1 MRHTKIIAT
10 IGPASRSEQ
19 IIEQLIKAGVDVCRL
34 NFSHGTHDAH
44 AETFHKIRAV
54 AARATKVVS
63 ILQDLSGPKIRT
75 GRLTGGRPIELKDGQ
90 TIRIVAG
97 DGEGDAERIY
107 TTYAELVRKTRPGG
121 QLLLDDGKIQLEI
134 ERTDGREIVAKVIEG
149 GMLDEHKGI
158 NAPGVQL
165 SADAL
170 TPKDIDDLKFG
181 AQLGVDMVALSFVRS
196 ADDMWQARQILT
208 EIGAPNIPLIAK
220 IERPEALDHLED
232 ILKVSQGVMVARGDL
247 GLEMPLE
254 KVPTSQK
261 EITRKARRSGIPVIV
276 ATQVLESMRLEPRP
290 TRAEVS
296 DAANAVDDGVDAI
309 MLAGETAVG
318 LYPVRTVETLDAV
331 IREAERIGSGLYRY
345 GWCGGA
351 GHRGAARAARA
362 GALRSG
368 RDARGPLQC
377 VCDRG
382 GYAPRQCRAR
392 AVGAASPHADL
403 RVNRDRR
410 HRAAVDALSR
420 RHAADDGHREGR
432 RHDRHLIETGAQRQG
447 TRAQRVDCGV
457 HERQRAARARGSE
470 FGEPAEIRV
479 TVSPHSPNTASATA
493 MRAPTLAQ
501 SLRSTAST
509 GRHPLTRAA
518 SR

>member
-10 IGPASRSEQ
+10 IGPASRSDET
-19 IIEQLIKAGVDVCRL
+19 IEQLINAGVDVCRL

-44 AETFHKIRAV
+44 AETFHKIRAA
-54 AARATKVVS
+54 AARAMKVVS

-75 GRLTGGRPIELKDGQ
+75 GRLKGGRPIDLKDGQ
-90 TIRIVAG
+90 TVRIVAG
-97 DGEGDAERIY
+97 DGEGDEERIY

-134 ERTDGREIVAKVIEG
+134 ERADGREIVAKVIEG

-170 TPKDIDDLKFG
+170 TAKDIVDLKFG

-208 EIGAPNIPLIAK
+208 EIGAPSIPLIAK

-331 IREAERIGSGLYRY
+331 IREAERIGSGNAGGMAPIIEVPRAPHVQALCEAAVTLADHCNAFAIVAVTRLGNAARVLSALRPRTPIFASTETDVIARQLTLYR
-345 GWCGGA
+345 GVTPLTTGIGKDA
-351 GHRGAARAARA
+351 DTTGTV
-362 GALRSG
+362 LKQELS
-368 RDARGPLQC
+368 ARGLVPSGSIVVFMSGNARLERADQNSVNLQKF
-377 VCDRG
+377 
-382 GYAPRQCRAR
+382 
-392 AVGAASPHADL
+392 
-403 RVNRDRR
+403 
-410 HRAAVDALSR
+410 
-420 RHAADDGHREGR
+420 E
-432 RHDRHLIETGAQRQG
+432 
-447 TRAQRVDCGV
+447 
-457 HERQRAARARGSE
+457 
-470 FGEPAEIRV
+470 
-479 TVSPHSPNTASATA
+479 
-493 MRAPTLAQ
+493 
-501 SLRSTAST
+501 
-509 GRHPLTRAA
+509 
-518 SR
+518 

>member
-10 IGPASRSEQ
+10 IGPASRSDE
-19 IIEQLIKAGVDVCRL
+19 IIEQLIHAGVDVCRL
-34 NFSHGTHDAH
+34 NFSHGTQDAH
-44 AETFHKIRAV
+44 AETFRKIRA
-54 AARATKVVS
+54 AATRATKVVS

-75 GRLTGGRPIELKDGQ
+75 GRLKGGRPIDLKDGQ

-97 DGEGDAERIY
+97 DGEGDEERIY

-134 ERTDGREIVAKVIEG
+134 ERTDAREIVAKVIEG

-261 EITRKARRSGIPVIV
+261 DITRKARRSGIPVIV

-331 IREAERIGSGLYRY
+331 IREAERIGSAYPGAGGSVAPIIEVPRAPHVQALCEAAVTLADHCNAFAIVAVTRLGNAARVLSALRPRTPIFASTETDVIARQLTLYR
-345 GWCGGA
+345 
-351 GHRGAARAARA
+351 
-362 GALRSG
+362 
-368 RDARGPLQC
+368 
-377 VCDRG
+377 
-382 GYAPRQCRAR
+382 
-392 AVGAASPHADL
+392 
-403 RVNRDRR
+403 
-410 HRAAVDALSR
+410 
-420 RHAADDGHREGR
+420 
-432 RHDRHLIETGAQRQG
+432 
-447 TRAQRVDCGV
+447 GV
-457 HERQRAARARGSE
+457 
-470 FGEPAEIRV
+470 
-479 TVSPHSPNTASATA
+479 T
-493 MRAPTLAQ
+493 
-501 SLRSTAST
+501 
-509 GRHPLTRAA
+509 PLTTGIGKDADTTGTVLKQELSTRGLVPSGSVVVFMSGNARLERADQN
-518 SR
+518 SVNLQKFE

>member
-10 IGPASRSEQ
+10 IGPASCSDE
-19 IIEQLIKAGVDVCRL
+19 IIEQLINAGVDVCRL

-44 AETFHKIRAV
+44 AETFHKIRAA

-63 ILQDLSGPKIRT
+63 VLQDLSGPKIRT
-75 GRLTGGRPIELKDGQ
+75 GRLKGGRPIDLKDGQ

-97 DGEGDAERIY
+97 DGEGDEELIY

-149 GMLDEHKGI
+149 GLLDEHKGI

-170 TPKDIDDLKFG
+170 TVKDIDDLKFG

-208 EIGAPNIPLIAK
+208 EIGASNIPLIAK

-331 IREAERIGSGLYRY
+331 IREAERIGSGNTGGVAPIIEVPRAPHVQALCEAAVTLADHCNAFAIVAVTRLGNAARVLSALRPRTPIFASTETDAIARQLTLYR
-345 GWCGGA
+345 GVTPLTTGIGKDADTTGA
-351 GHRGAARAARA
+351 V
-362 GALRSG
+362 LKQELS
-368 RDARGPLQC
+368 ARGLVPSGSIVVFMSGNARLERADQNSVNLQKF
-377 VCDRG
+377 
-382 GYAPRQCRAR
+382 
-392 AVGAASPHADL
+392 
-403 RVNRDRR
+403 
-410 HRAAVDALSR
+410 
-420 RHAADDGHREGR
+420 E
-432 RHDRHLIETGAQRQG
+432 
-447 TRAQRVDCGV
+447 
-457 HERQRAARARGSE
+457 
-470 FGEPAEIRV
+470 
-479 TVSPHSPNTASATA
+479 
-493 MRAPTLAQ
+493 
-501 SLRSTAST
+501 
-509 GRHPLTRAA
+509 
-518 SR
+518 

>member
-10 IGPASRSEQ
+10 IGPASCSDE
-19 IIEQLIKAGVDVCRL
+19 IIEQLINAGVDVCRL

-44 AETFHKIRAV
+44 AETFHKIRAA
-54 AARATKVVS
+54 AARVTKVVS
-63 ILQDLSGPKIRT
+63 VLQDLSGPKIRT
-75 GRLTGGRPIELKDGQ
+75 GRLKGGRPIDLKDGQ

-97 DGEGDAERIY
+97 DGEGDEELIY

-170 TPKDIDDLKFG
+170 TVKDIDDLKFG

-220 IERPEALDHLED
+220 IERPEALDHLGD

-331 IREAERIGSGLYRY
+331 IREAERIGLGNTGGVAPIIEVPRAPHVQALCEAAVTLADHCNAFAIVAVTRLGNAARVLSALRPRTPIFASTETDVIARQLTLYR
-345 GWCGGA
+345 
-351 GHRGAARAARA
+351 
-362 GALRSG
+362 
-368 RDARGPLQC
+368 
-377 VCDRG
+377 
-382 GYAPRQCRAR
+382 
-392 AVGAASPHADL
+392 
-403 RVNRDRR
+403 
-410 HRAAVDALSR
+410 
-420 RHAADDGHREGR
+420 
-432 RHDRHLIETGAQRQG
+432 
-447 TRAQRVDCGV
+447 GV
-457 HERQRAARARGSE
+457 
-470 FGEPAEIRV
+470 
-479 TVSPHSPNTASATA
+479 T
-493 MRAPTLAQ
+493 
-501 SLRSTAST
+501 
-509 GRHPLTRAA
+509 PLTTGIGKDADTTGTVLKQELSTRGLVPSGSIVVFMSGNARLERADQN
-518 SR
+518 SVNLQKFE